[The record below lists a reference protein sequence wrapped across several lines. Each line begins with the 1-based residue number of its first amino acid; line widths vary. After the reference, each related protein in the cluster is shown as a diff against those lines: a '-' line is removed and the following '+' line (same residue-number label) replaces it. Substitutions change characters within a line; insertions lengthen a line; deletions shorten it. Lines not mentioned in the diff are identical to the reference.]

1 LDAEKKALLSLT
13 LVPRIGSSNIKH
25 LISYAGS
32 ASAVHNLSLSRLLKI
47 PGIGHKGANSI
58 KNGSLMEKA
67 TEIFQQAESESCHV
81 LSYLDKAY
89 PYRLKQI
96 ADAPPIIFS
105 KGQWPLSSE
114 RPTLAIIGS
123 RNATDNGRR
132 LTNEIIDALSP
143 LKPIIL
149 SGLAYGIDIT
159 AHKAALRNKLST
171 YAVLGSGI
179 DFIYPSIHKPIALE
193 MQENGGLITE
203 QVFGAKPEAFNFPA
217 RNRIIAGMA
226 DLVVV
231 VEAARKGGALITAE
245 LANSYDREV
254 AAFPGRVG
262 DIFSEG
268 CNKLIKNNQAHLIES
283 AEDILS
289 LMNWE
294 MDNQAKIKQKVID
307 FSQLNE
313 KEQAVIHA
321 LLQNN
326 KELSLDLLSI
336 KSQIGLNQL
345 AGILLGLELN
355 GIIRTLPGKRYQIA

>member
-67 TEIFQQAESESCHV
+67 NEIFQQAESESCHV

-171 YAVLGSGI
+171 YAVLG
-179 DFIYPSIHKPIALE
+179 
-193 MQENGGLITE
+193 
-203 QVFGAKPEAFNFPA
+203 
-217 RNRIIAGMA
+217 
-226 DLVVV
+226 
-231 VEAARKGGALITAE
+231 
-245 LANSYDREV
+245 
-254 AAFPGRVG
+254 
-262 DIFSEG
+262 
-268 CNKLIKNNQAHLIES
+268 
-283 AEDILS
+283 
-289 LMNWE
+289 
-294 MDNQAKIKQKVID
+294 
-307 FSQLNE
+307 
-313 KEQAVIHA
+313 
-321 LLQNN
+321 
-326 KELSLDLLSI
+326 
-336 KSQIGLNQL
+336 
-345 AGILLGLELN
+345 
-355 GIIRTLPGKRYQIA
+355 